1 MNIEQWNKRFSELN
15 NVPLNVKWSPSGQ
28 NNYLKQLMHGR
39 PDYFKNPDDYPVTP
53 VTPLP
58 STPAIA
64 PTAPPSP
71 LTPTGLSNLQP
82 ALIAARATVKAIEDL
97 IARGA

>member
-28 NNYLKQLMHGR
+28 NNYLKQLMNSR
-39 PDYFKNPDDYPVTP
+39 PDYFKNPDNYPVTP
-53 VTPLP
+53 VTPPP

-64 PTAPPSP
+64 PSVPSSP
-71 LTPTGLSNLQP
+71 PTGLTDLQP

>member
-28 NNYLKQLMHGR
+28 NNYLKQLMAGR

-53 VTPLP
+53 
-58 STPAIA
+58 STPAISPSA
-64 PTAPPSP
+64 PSSP
-71 LTPTGLSNLQP
+71 PTGLTDLQP

-97 IARGA
+97 IARGV

>member
-28 NNYLKQLMHGR
+28 NNYLKQLMAGR

-53 VTPLP
+53 
-58 STPAIA
+58 STPAIS
-64 PTAPPSP
+64 PSVP
-71 LTPTGLSNLQP
+71 SSPPTGLTDLQP

-97 IARGA
+97 IARGV

>member
-28 NNYLKQLMHGR
+28 NNYLKQLMAGR

-53 VTPLP
+53 
-58 STPAIA
+58 STPAIS
-64 PTAPPSP
+64 PSVP
-71 LTPTGLSNLQP
+71 SSPPTGLTALQP

-97 IARGA
+97 IARGV

>member
-28 NNYLKQLMHGR
+28 NNYLKQLMYSR
-39 PDYFKNPDDYPVTP
+39 PDYFKNPDNYPVTP
-53 VTPLP
+53 ITPPP

-64 PTAPPSP
+64 PSVPSSP
-71 LTPTGLSNLQP
+71 PTGLTDLQP